1 MFSRRF
7 LLLSLFGFLMIFLL
21 LGCGSLS
28 GLVDNLGADGV
39 EEISDGTSEPGDVSS
54 EESIKET
61 ITSSEEVTS
70 TSEEESEV
78 SETQQGNVEYLSPDF
93 TLESLT
99 GEKITLSDF
108 AGHVVVLNFW
118 ATWCPPCRAEIPDFQ
133 AAWDKYK
140 DNGVVFLGVSIDQ
153 NKSDVESYI
162 KDSGV
167 TYTILLDLTNQVAG
181 LYGISAIPTTF
192 ILDVDGSVLFSQVG
206 SMTID
211 QLSAQI
217 EGALK

>member
-1 MFSRRF
+1 MFRRRF
-7 LLLSLFGFLMIFLL
+7 LLLLIFGFLIIFLL
-21 LGCGSLS
+21 LGCEKASK
-28 GLVDNLGADGV
+28 D
-39 EEISDGTSEPGDVSS
+39 IP
-54 EESIKET
+54 
-61 ITSSEEVTS
+61 
-70 TSEEESEV
+70 
-78 SETQQGNVEYLSPDF
+78 PDF

-108 AGHVVVLNFW
+108 TGHVVVLNFW